1 MREESTKLIP
11 HNNFAQNQNQQPVI
25 KNGNYVMNYI
35 SSTTFGFVNSEDE
48 ARMMSFNRGFIRG
61 YFFDLNKNVFYFK
74 EVDTLGQV
82 LKFETYEYNIVI
94 PPEPEKPVT
103 HDDLT
108 AMQNNI
114 LSQITALLQQN
125 KVKEDDVRG

>member
-1 MREESTKLIP
+1 
-11 HNNFAQNQNQQPVI
+11 
-25 KNGNYVMNYI
+25 MNYI

-82 LKFETYEYNIVI
+82 LKFETYEYDLVI

-103 HDDLT
+103 HDDLAT
-108 AMQNNI
+108 MQNNI
-114 LSQITALLQQN
+114 LSQIAAMLQQN
-125 KVKEDDVRG
+125 TVKEDDVRG

>member
-1 MREESTKLIP
+1 MIP

-61 YFFDLNKNVFYFK
+61 YFFDLNKNIFYFK

-82 LKFETYEYNIVI
+82 LKFETYEYNLVI

-103 HDDLT
+103 HDDLAT
-108 AMQNNI
+108 MQNNI
-114 LSQITALLQQN
+114 LSQIAAMLQQN
-125 KVKEDDVRG
+125 TVKEDDVRG

>member
-1 MREESTKLIP
+1 MIP

-82 LKFETYEYNIVI
+82 LKFETYEYNVVI

-125 KVKEDDVRG
+125 TVKEDDVRG

>member
-1 MREESTKLIP
+1 MIP
-11 HNNFAQNQNQQPVI
+11 HNNFAQNQNQQPII

-82 LKFETYEYNIVI
+82 LKFETYEYNLVI

>member
-1 MREESTKLIP
+1 MIP

-82 LKFETYEYNIVI
+82 LKFETYEYNLVI

>member
-1 MREESTKLIP
+1 MIP

-82 LKFETYEYNIVI
+82 LKFETYEYDLVI

-103 HDDLT
+103 HDDLAT
-108 AMQNNI
+108 MQNNI
-114 LSQITALLQQN
+114 LSQIAAMLQQN
-125 KVKEDDVRG
+125 TVKEDDVRG